1 MVKKHWLVTIYLN
14 NMKEILKFLTII
26 MPMIVVY
33 IMYWFRTK
41 KILKSLT
48 LENEI
53 LKHDAPSRIVDSY
66 RIKVSEDNLRA
77 TIECGAYPKGMKII
91 FSTKSDNE
99 TLDTYDLTLKE
110 LLNILQEHNN
120 KNNFYGY
127 CSKETVEGKRCK
139 YICDKPE
146 CGW

>member
-1 MVKKHWLVTIYLN
+1 
-14 NMKEILKFLTII
+14 MKEILKFLTII

-77 TIECGAYPKGMKII
+77 TIECGVYPKGVKIV
-91 FSTKSDNE
+91 FE
-99 TLDTYDLTLKE
+99 DTSGKLGDEYDLTLKE
-110 LLNILQEHNN
+110 LLEILEKHN
-120 KNNFYGY
+120 YGN
-127 CSKETVEGKRCK
+127 
-139 YICDKPE
+139 
-146 CGW
+146 